1 MSSQIMFE
9 HQYNKAKALTEQKKR
24 KTRQDSRN
32 LSEIGEIREEIKR
45 LKEEQHLTAY
55 QYSASKLS
63 TYDSESSLVFNKEGM
78 PAAYCK
84 QMVED
89 MHELDNKETLN
100 TSSCKQSIMSYTIFI
115 KPTKLLRI
123 AVPKMSMF
131 LWSPR
136 RKMWQ

>member
-45 LKEEQHLTAY
+45 LKEEHHLTAY

-89 MHELDNKETLN
+89 MHELVPSFSLPRFLPLALPTRKKNMGGVETGFSELALA
-100 TSSCKQSIMSYTIFI
+100 S
-115 KPTKLLRI
+115 
-123 AVPKMSMF
+123 
-131 LWSPR
+131 
-136 RKMWQ
+136 